1 LARLTPGEPITTAGD
16 PDRARPAQWAA
27 GQPGTTTAKISRCL
41 KSLRLHGLIKQ
52 VARTFKYHLTDLG
65 RRIVVGALAL
75 KEMTIVRAVA
85 APVVAA

>member
-1 LARLTPGEPITTAGD
+1 
-16 PDRARPAQWAA
+16 
-27 GQPGTTTAKISRCL
+27 
-41 KSLRLHGLIKQ
+41 LIKQ